1 MSAATEPGSTSR
13 LRGQHALVTGASS
26 GIGAACARALAA
38 AGAHVTLAARRLER
52 LAELARELPGARA
65 LQLDVR
71 DAAAV
76 ERELANTRFHIV
88 LCNAG
93 LARGTEALPEGQPA
107 DWDEVIGT
115 NVLGVL
121 HVLRATLPAM
131 IAQRAGDVVL
141 LGSVAGRQVYP
152 GGAVYCASKHA
163 VRALY
168 EGLRL
173 DAAGK
178 GVRFATVDPGL
189 VHTEFGLV
197 RFRGDRERAE
207 KPYEGMTPL
216 SPQDVAE
223 AIVWVLERPRHVN
236 VGELVLWPTDQA
248 STTRVERRPANR

>member
-1 MSAATEPGSTSR
+1 MGAATEHGSTSR

-26 GIGAACARALAA
+26 GIGAATARALTA
-38 AGAHVTLAARRLER
+38 AGARVTLAARRLER

-65 LQLDVR
+65 VQLDVR
-71 DAAAV
+71 DAGAV
-76 ERELANTRFHIV
+76 EHELANTRFDIV

-248 STTRVERRPANR
+248 STTRVERRAANR